1 MKNIIFDCTDYLKE
15 LVKTHRIP
23 NDCSMY
29 EKGYL
34 IKLVSNEE
42 LHIYRIQTDINA
54 DYEKERGT
62 TIVEFQR
69 YNAANIFDAF
79 AIYPNDIITL
89 TDPKRT
95 YNMNL
100 REILKMIIEYDEN
113 HGFESWSITEY
124 HKRKNMSDI
133 LKTIQDTA
141 LLIKF

>member
-34 IKLVSNEE
+34 IKLVNNEE

-54 DYEKERGT
+54 DYEKEHGT

-69 YNAANIFDAF
+69 YNTANIFDAF